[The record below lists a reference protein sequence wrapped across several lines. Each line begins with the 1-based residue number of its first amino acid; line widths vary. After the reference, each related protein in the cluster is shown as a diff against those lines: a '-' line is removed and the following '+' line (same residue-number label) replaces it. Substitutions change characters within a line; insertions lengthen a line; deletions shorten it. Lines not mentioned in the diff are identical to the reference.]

1 MDIIFR
7 QDKDG
12 NFAIIINDKGNVEMM
27 NLQDVASVNLID
39 SKKRLYIQRK
49 KYKVTQ
55 KLLNIIVD
63 ALVINQF
70 FEEYKN
76 LYSGNMKKKIS
87 V

>member
-27 NLQDVASVNLID
+27 NLQELASVNLID

-76 LYSGNMKKKIS
+76 FYSGNMKKKIS